1 MQQRMAV
8 MVPEV
13 LVCDTAQQLG
23 FNAARWLVQQIQKHQ
38 KDQARPFSLALA
50 GGGTPKR
57 LYELLAS
64 QSMASRLDWQRI
76 LLLWGDERNVPESH
90 PDSNVRMARLS
101 LIDHVP
107 IPVKNVLGVPDSG
120 GDPEQI
126 ADSYEQ
132 LLRDRLPITA
142 QGWPKIDCVLLG
154 LGDDVHT
161 ASLFPHTDALK
172 EKTRWVV
179 ANQVQKLACW
189 RITLTIPAIN
199 AASRV
204 AFLVSGASKS
214 QALGVLWNGP
224 RNAEQYPAQ
233 SVAPAVGNL
242 KFFVDRDALG
252 TVQPPESWSLC
263 QIDETKL

>member
-1 MQQRMAV
+1 MAL
-8 MVPEV
+8 MVPEI
-13 LVCDTAQQLG
+13 LVSDTAQQLA
-23 FNAARWLVQQIQKHQ
+23 FNAAQWLVQQIQEHQ
-38 KDQARPFSLALA
+38 QNQTRLFSLALA

-64 QSMASRLDWQRI
+64 HSMASRLDWQRI

-107 IPVKNVLGVPDSG
+107 IPVKNVLYVPDSG
-120 GDPEQI
+120 GDPGQV
-126 ADSYEQ
+126 ADSYEL

-142 QGWPKIDCVLLG
+142 QGWPEIDCVLLG

-161 ASLFPHTDALK
+161 ASLFPQTIALQ

-179 ANQVQKLACW
+179 ANQVPKLACW
-189 RITLTIPAIN
+189 RITLTFPAIN

-204 AFLVSGASKS
+204 AFLISGSSKS
-214 QALGVLWNGP
+214 QSLDILWNGP
-224 RNAEQYPAQ
+224 RIAEQYPAQ
-233 SVAPAVGNL
+233 SVAPAVGIL

-252 TVQPPESWSLC
+252 TVQPPESWRLC
-263 QIDETKL
+263 RIDETK